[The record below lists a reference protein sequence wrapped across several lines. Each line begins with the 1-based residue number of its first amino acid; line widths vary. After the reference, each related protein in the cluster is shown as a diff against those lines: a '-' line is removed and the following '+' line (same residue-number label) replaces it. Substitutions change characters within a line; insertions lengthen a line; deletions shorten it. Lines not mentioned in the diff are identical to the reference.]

1 MFVFTAMFFFIG
13 CQDSQAKKTSSNPA
27 LKDQKPAAESAA
39 VVYQSPASAAAAN
52 PAAPAIPAAKTAKP
66 AAKPVETAKG
76 PKILVTKAVHDFGN
90 VGPGS
95 NSTCEF
101 TFQNVGTETLKIE
114 TVQSTCGCSV
124 PQLKKNE
131 YAPGESGTVEVRF
144 HAPTTKGETIK
155 QLYIISNDT
164 SNSRA
169 QLEIKATTLVNVE
182 VNPIEFTLML
192 NKPNAG
198 LTPLTVRSLDNQ
210 KFGIKK
216 FTSNNDIISCKF
228 DPDQKAAEFVLE
240 PVVDMAKLAQYL
252 NGVITIEVD
261 HALGGTLLVRF
272 TTLPQYEV
280 NRPRIILQNVK
291 AGQVEKKEVL
301 ITSHYGD
308 TLKIKN
314 SSSRMGMMKIAGQQ
328 ITENSLNLTI
338 EISVPQQDTASKRY
352 ISDEL
357 TITFE
362 NDQEVTIR
370 TSGWFKN

>member
-1 MFVFTAMFFFIG
+1 
-13 CQDSQAKKTSSNPA
+13 
-27 LKDQKPAAESAA
+27 
-39 VVYQSPASAAAAN
+39 
-52 PAAPAIPAAKTAKP
+52 
-66 AAKPVETAKG
+66 
-76 PKILVTKAVHDFGN
+76 
-90 VGPGS
+90 
-95 NSTCEF
+95 
-101 TFQNVGTETLKIE
+101 
-114 TVQSTCGCSV
+114 
-124 PQLKKNE
+124 
-131 YAPGESGTVEVRF
+131 
-144 HAPTTKGETIK
+144 
-155 QLYIISNDT
+155 
-164 SNSRA
+164 
-169 QLEIKATTLVNVE
+169 
-182 VNPIEFTLML
+182 
-192 NKPNAG
+192 
-198 LTPLTVRSLDNQ
+198 
-210 KFGIKK
+210 
-216 FTSNNDIISCKF
+216 
-228 DPDQKAAEFVLE
+228 
-240 PVVDMAKLAQYL
+240 MAKLAQYL
-252 NGVITIEVD
+252 KGVITIEVD

-328 ITENSLNLTI
+328 IAENSLNLTI